1 MREDTNEYAFSN
13 RSRGSR
19 LRQGFGGWRPV
30 NDGMRDARPTI
41 RRGHGEMQEDRRRGY
56 RRYSYGA
63 IPTRQA
69 SRPTIRT
76 EHGDRTAL
84 SARGYRGRKAHTPPF
99 LPNEASCNVEE
110 IVFMC
115 HEENGLRRLQKNDN
129 WLRFFPVGREGH
141 GTRRQSGAATGG
153 EGSQE
158 HVYLQNEPDWFGVFG
173 GKRANAG

>member
-1 MREDTNEYAFSN
+1 MRGDTNEHAFSN

-99 LPNEASCNVEE
+99 LPNEASCNIEE
-110 IVFMC
+110 IVFMWLV
-115 HEENGLRRLQKNDN
+115 ENGLRRLKKNDN
-129 WLRFFPVGREGH
+129 WLRFSRLEGKGTERADRVPVSEPWMPPNC
-141 GTRRQSGAATGG
+141 GTPRLQGG
-153 EGSQE
+153 EGSQ
-158 HVYLQNEPDWFGVFG
+158 
-173 GKRANAG
+173 